1 MITLPNYE
9 LVRVIGSGSF
19 GYVFEGLDRTN
30 NKKVA
35 IKRVEK
41 VGNVLS
47 R

>member
-9 LVRVIGSGSF
+9 LVKVVGSGSF
-19 GYVFEGLDRTN
+19 GYVFEGLDRTHN
-30 NKKVA
+30 RRVA